1 MSVTQLRTAESP
13 SSAQKI
19 TAQVLLEKKL
29 AKQPISAMT
38 AFDYPSGRLVDE
50 AGIDLILV
58 GDSLA
63 MTVLGYEST
72 LPLTV
77 DEMLHHARAVRR
89 GVRQGLF
96 VVDMPYGSYHTS
108 NEDAVRNA
116 IRFVKDAGAEAVKLE
131 GGKHRA
137 ALVEQLTLA
146 EIPVVGHIGLTPQSL
161 HRMGGYRVQ
170 GKSAPAIEALMSD
183 AAALEGAGAVALVV
197 EGVPR
202 EVGAQITRAASI
214 PVIGIGA
221 GPDCDGQILVFHDL
235 VQLSFTSKAKFV
247 RRFGDADTLMRDA
260 LERYRVAVTAR
271 TFPSDAESYHLPAQ
285 VAEDFAE
292 FAAAGSERA

>member
-1 MSVTQLRTAESP
+1 MSVTQLRTAERV
-13 SSAQKI
+13 AARKV
-19 TAQVLLEKKL
+19 TAQTLLEKKQ
-29 AKQPISAMT
+29 AGQPITALT

-72 LPLTV
+72 LPLTMS
-77 DEMLHHARAVRR
+77 EMMHHARAVRR
-89 GVRQGLF
+89 GVRNGLL

-108 NEDAVRNA
+108 AEDAVANA
-116 IRFVKDAGAEAVKLE
+116 VRFVKEAGAEAVKIE
-131 GGKHRA
+131 GGRERA
-137 ALVEQLTLA
+137 GLVERLTSA
-146 EIPVVGHIGLTPQSL
+146 EVPVVGHIGLTPQSL

-170 GKSAPAIEALMSD
+170 GKSIPAIEALMAD
-183 AAALEGAGAVALVV
+183 AAAIEGAGAIAIVL

-202 EVGAQITRAASI
+202 EVAVQITAAAGV

-235 VQLSFTSKAKFV
+235 ADMTFAKAAKFV
-247 RRFGDADTLMRDA
+247 RRFTEGAGVLR
-260 LERYRVAVTAR
+260 EGIEQYRAEVAAR
-271 TFPSDAESYHLPAQ
+271 TFPRDEESYHLGAD
-285 VAEDFAE
+285 VAAVLRAE
-292 FAAAGSERA
+292 FHRTAEAS